1 MTTAI
6 RRAAGSSYF
15 RNPWPALWAMMV
27 GFFMIMLDSTV
38 VAIANPTIMA
48 QLRIGYATVVWV
60 TSAYL
65 LAYAVP
71 MLVAGR
77 LGDRFGPK
85 NLYLIGLG
93 VFTVA
98 SLGCGLSSGA
108 GMLIAARVVQGVGA
122 GLLTPQTLSTIT
134 RIFPAHRR
142 GVALGAWGT
151 VASVASLVG
160 PLAGG
165 ALVDSM
171 GWEWIFFVNVPVGV
185 IGLILAAYLIP
196 ALPHHPHRFDWFG
209 VGLSGA
215 GMFLIVFGLQQGQSA
230 NWQPWIWAVIVGGI
244 GFMSLFVYWQ
254 ARNAREPLI
263 PLEVFN
269 DRNFS
274 LSNLR
279 IAIIA
284 FAGTGMML
292 PVTFYAQ
299 AVCGLS
305 PTHTAVL
312 FAPTAI
318 VGGVLAPFV
327 GMIIDRSHPLCVLGF
342 GFSVLAIAMTWLLC
356 EMAPGTPIWR
366 LVLPFIALGVAGA
379 FVWSPLTVTATRNLR
394 PHLAGASS
402 GVFNAVR
409 QLGAVLGSAS
419 MAEFMTSRIAAE
431 MPGGV
436 DALTGPAGQDATVLQ
451 LPEFVRDPSRP
462 RCRNRCCCPPSSP
475 YSGSLP
481 RCSWLTSPVLRL
493 PKSRCPNPMATLTTT
508 TMSST
513 SFVGNRKRIATP
525 SRCGRR
531 ARQRP
536 QRHAA
541 VLGVRWRSAGRRQ
554 PKECPQVHQAVGR
567 GRQILSQ
574 QLRAHYNRGILCPT
588 DRDVEPIP
596 VEQERDSAWNI
607 VGGRGRHRDEDHR
620 CLPALE
626 FVDGAYPYSVSPAK
640 SGRRQPPT
648 DQRHLGVVRREHKH
662 IGSGQWPG
670 AVLVGPRR
678 AEQLPQLGEDRLG
691 LFGAFDRIALV
702 VHATRMHPRGIPVE
716 AAHGG
721 ALGVGTQPALVGQR
735 RHGRAHRRV
744 HPVRAV

>member
-274 LSNLR
+274 LSNLG

-394 PHLAGASS
+394 LHLAGASS

-419 MAEFMTSRIAAE
+419 MAAFMTSRIAAE

-451 LPEFVRDPSRP
+451 LPEFVREPFAAAMSQSMLLPAFVALFGIVAALFLVDFTGAAVAKEPLPESDGDADDDDYVEYILRREPEEDCDTQPLRASRP
-462 RCRNRCCCPPSSP
+462 AAAAASR
-475 YSGSLP
+475 SGAGGPLAV
-481 RCSWLTSPVLRL
+481 SW
-493 PKSRCPNPMATLTTT
+493 
-508 TMSST
+508 ST
-513 SFVGNRKRIATP
+513 SAQGMP
-525 SRCGRR
+525 PGPPGRR
-531 ARQRP
+531 AWQADTESTAP
-536 QRHAA
+536 
-541 VLGVRWRSAGRRQ
+541 SA
-554 PKECPQVHQAVGR
+554 
-567 GRQILSQ
+567 L
-574 QLRAHYNRGILCPT
+574 
-588 DRDVEPIP
+588 
-596 VEQERDSAWNI
+596 
-607 VGGRGRHRDEDHR
+607 
-620 CLPALE
+620 
-626 FVDGAYPYSVSPAK
+626 
-640 SGRRQPPT
+640 
-648 DQRHLGVVRREHKH
+648 
-662 IGSGQWPG
+662 
-670 AVLVGPRR
+670 
-678 AEQLPQLGEDRLG
+678 
-691 LFGAFDRIALV
+691 
-702 VHATRMHPRGIPVE
+702 
-716 AAHGG
+716 
-721 ALGVGTQPALVGQR
+721 
-735 RHGRAHRRV
+735 
-744 HPVRAV
+744 

>member
-366 LVLPFIALGVAGA
+366 LVF
-379 FVWSPLTVTATRNLR
+379 
-394 PHLAGASS
+394 
-402 GVFNAVR
+402 AVHR
-409 QLGAVLGSAS
+409 
-419 MAEFMTSRIAAE
+419 
-431 MPGGV
+431 
-436 DALTGPAGQDATVLQ
+436 
-451 LPEFVRDPSRP
+451 VR
-462 RCRNRCCCPPSSP
+462 RC
-475 YSGSLP
+475 
-481 RCSWLTSPVLRL
+481 W
-493 PKSRCPNPMATLTTT
+493 
-508 TMSST
+508 
-513 SFVGNRKRIATP
+513 
-525 SRCGRR
+525 
-531 ARQRP
+531 
-536 QRHAA
+536 
-541 VLGVRWRSAGRRQ
+541 GVRVVA
-554 PKECPQVHQAVGR
+554 A
-567 GRQILSQ
+567 
-574 QLRAHYNRGILCPT
+574 
-588 DRDVEPIP
+588 D
-596 VEQERDSAWNI
+596 
-607 VGGRGRHRDEDHR
+607 RHRDPQSTAAPGR
-620 CLPALE
+620 CELRCVQRRPAAGGCAGE
-626 FVDGAYPYSVSPAK
+626 
-640 SGRRQPPT
+640 
-648 DQRHLGVVRREHKH
+648 REH
-662 IGSGQWPG
+662 G
-670 AVLVGPRR
+670 R
-678 AEQLPQLGEDRLG
+678 
-691 LFGAFDRIALV
+691 
-702 VHATRMHPRGIPVE
+702 VHDV
-716 AAHGG
+716 
-721 ALGVGTQPALVGQR
+721 
-735 RHGRAHRRV
+735 AHRRRDARWCGRPYRSRRAGRYRV
-744 HPVRAV
+744 AAARVRARTLRGRDVAIDAVARLRRPIRDRCRVVPG

>member
-230 NWQPWIWAVIVGGI
+230 NWQPWMLVQPQD
-244 GFMSLFVYWQ
+244 SDH
-254 ARNAREPLI
+254 R
-263 PLEVFN
+263 
-269 DRNFS
+269 
-274 LSNLR
+274 LR
-279 IAIIA
+279 GDGDDA
-284 FAGTGMML
+284 AGD
-292 PVTFYAQ
+292 
-299 AVCGLS
+299 
-305 PTHTAVL
+305 VL
-312 FAPTAI
+312 CA
-318 VGGVLAPFV
+318 GGVWV
-327 GMIIDRSHPLCVLGF
+327 
-342 GFSVLAIAMTWLLC
+342 
-356 EMAPGTPIWR
+356 
-366 LVLPFIALGVAGA
+366 VA
-379 FVWSPLTVTATRNLR
+379 
-394 PHLAGASS
+394 
-402 GVFNAVR
+402 
-409 QLGAVLGSAS
+409 
-419 MAEFMTSRIAAE
+419 
-431 MPGGV
+431 
-436 DALTGPAGQDATVLQ
+436 
-451 LPEFVRDPSRP
+451 DP
-462 RCRNRCCCPPSSP
+462 
-475 YSGSLP
+475 
-481 RCSWLTSPVLRL
+481 
-493 PKSRCPNPMATLTTT
+493 
-508 TMSST
+508 
-513 SFVGNRKRIATP
+513 
-525 SRCGRR
+525 
-531 ARQRP
+531 
-536 QRHAA
+536 
-541 VLGVRWRSAGRRQ
+541 
-554 PKECPQVHQAVGR
+554 
-567 GRQILSQ
+567 
-574 QLRAHYNRGILCPT
+574 
-588 DRDVEPIP
+588 
-596 VEQERDSAWNI
+596 
-607 VGGRGRHRDEDHR
+607 
-620 CLPALE
+620 
-626 FVDGAYPYSVSPAK
+626 
-640 SGRRQPPT
+640 
-648 DQRHLGVVRREHKH
+648 
-662 IGSGQWPG
+662 
-670 AVLVGPRR
+670 
-678 AEQLPQLGEDRLG
+678 
-691 LFGAFDRIALV
+691 
-702 VHATRMHPRGIPVE
+702 
-716 AAHGG
+716 
-721 ALGVGTQPALVGQR
+721 
-735 RHGRAHRRV
+735 HGRAVRADGDRRWRAG
-744 HPVRAV
+744 PVRRHDH

>member
-356 EMAPGTPIWR
+356 EMAPASGRAWCRRPGTGDRRGSGSRRTRRSGRRTWR
-366 LVLPFIALGVAGA
+366 PDTPPGRGWRWHVASRRRLPPARRAC
-379 FVWSPLTVTATRNLR
+379 R
-394 PHLAGASS
+394 
-402 GVFNAVR
+402 
-409 QLGAVLGSAS
+409 
-419 MAEFMTSRIAAE
+419 
-431 MPGGV
+431 
-436 DALTGPAGQDATVLQ
+436 PAGQ
-451 LPEFVRDPSRP
+451 
-462 RCRNRCCCPPSSP
+462 
-475 YSGSLP
+475 
-481 RCSWLTSPVLRL
+481 
-493 PKSRCPNPMATLTTT
+493 
-508 TMSST
+508 
-513 SFVGNRKRIATP
+513 
-525 SRCGRR
+525 
-531 ARQRP
+531 
-536 QRHAA
+536 
-541 VLGVRWRSAGRRQ
+541 
-554 PKECPQVHQAVGR
+554 
-567 GRQILSQ
+567 
-574 QLRAHYNRGILCPT
+574 
-588 DRDVEPIP
+588 
-596 VEQERDSAWNI
+596 
-607 VGGRGRHRDEDHR
+607 
-620 CLPALE
+620 
-626 FVDGAYPYSVSPAK
+626 
-640 SGRRQPPT
+640 
-648 DQRHLGVVRREHKH
+648 
-662 IGSGQWPG
+662 
-670 AVLVGPRR
+670 
-678 AEQLPQLGEDRLG
+678 
-691 LFGAFDRIALV
+691 
-702 VHATRMHPRGIPVE
+702 
-716 AAHGG
+716 
-721 ALGVGTQPALVGQR
+721 
-735 RHGRAHRRV
+735 
-744 HPVRAV
+744 

>member
-85 NLYLIGLG
+85 N
-93 VFTVA
+93 
-98 SLGCGLSSGA
+98 
-108 GMLIAARVVQGVGA
+108 
-122 GLLTPQTLSTIT
+122 
-134 RIFPAHRR
+134 
-142 GVALGAWGT
+142 ALGAWGT

-419 MAEFMTSRIAAE
+419 MAAFMTSRIAAE

-451 LPEFVRDPSRP
+451 LPEFVREPFAAAMSQSMLLPAFVALFGIVAALFLVDFTGAAVAKEPLPESDGDADDDDYVEYILRREPEEDCDTQPLRASRP
-462 RCRNRCCCPPSSP
+462 AAAAASR
-475 YSGSLP
+475 SGAGGPLAV
-481 RCSWLTSPVLRL
+481 SW
-493 PKSRCPNPMATLTTT
+493 
-508 TMSST
+508 ST
-513 SFVGNRKRIATP
+513 SAQGMP
-525 SRCGRR
+525 PGPPGRR
-531 ARQRP
+531 AWQADTESTAP
-536 QRHAA
+536 
-541 VLGVRWRSAGRRQ
+541 SA
-554 PKECPQVHQAVGR
+554 
-567 GRQILSQ
+567 L
-574 QLRAHYNRGILCPT
+574 
-588 DRDVEPIP
+588 
-596 VEQERDSAWNI
+596 
-607 VGGRGRHRDEDHR
+607 
-620 CLPALE
+620 
-626 FVDGAYPYSVSPAK
+626 
-640 SGRRQPPT
+640 
-648 DQRHLGVVRREHKH
+648 
-662 IGSGQWPG
+662 
-670 AVLVGPRR
+670 
-678 AEQLPQLGEDRLG
+678 
-691 LFGAFDRIALV
+691 
-702 VHATRMHPRGIPVE
+702 
-716 AAHGG
+716 
-721 ALGVGTQPALVGQR
+721 
-735 RHGRAHRRV
+735 
-744 HPVRAV
+744 